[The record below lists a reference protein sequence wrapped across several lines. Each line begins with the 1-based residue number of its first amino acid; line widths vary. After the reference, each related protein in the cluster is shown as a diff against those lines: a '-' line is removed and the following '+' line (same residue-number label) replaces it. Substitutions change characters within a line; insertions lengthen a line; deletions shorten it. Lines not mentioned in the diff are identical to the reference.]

1 MSHRSWTGV
10 RNSPTAPVETIR
22 QELVHFRKGVARI
35 SLHRRHE
42 RQFVGT
48 GSMDGHKLRGRGS
61 ASSELAMYLLIY
73 KMKRRC

>member
-1 MSHRSWTGV
+1 MSHRSWTDV
-10 RNSPTAPVETIR
+10 RNSPTAPRDDQTR
-22 QELVHFRKGVARI
+22 ACPFRKGVARI
-35 SLHRRHE
+35 WLHRRHE